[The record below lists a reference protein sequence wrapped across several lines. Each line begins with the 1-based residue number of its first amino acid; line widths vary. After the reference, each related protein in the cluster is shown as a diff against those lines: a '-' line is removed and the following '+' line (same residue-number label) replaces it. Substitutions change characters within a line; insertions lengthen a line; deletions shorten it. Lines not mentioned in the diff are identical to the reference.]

1 MVGKGGKHMV
11 RKFVQYYKPHK
22 RLFLLDFSCAFLIS
36 IIDLIS
42 PIVAKNIIDNII
54 PSKNLKLLIIIGI
67 ILLIIYVL
75 RSALQYI
82 VDYWG
87 HMLGV
92 RMEYDMRE
100 DLFSHINKLSFSYF
114 DNNKT
119 GQIMSRL
126 VNDLNEI
133 SELAHHGPEDLFI
146 ATITLIGSSIMMMV
160 LNVKLAVAVLI
171 IIPFILYF
179 GINKNKSMRK
189 SFRELRSKLGD
200 INSQAEDSISGIRVV
215 KAFNNEQYEEKKFR
229 IGNLNFRKA
238 KEYSYKAMAEFFCG
252 ITFFSNFINLIILIY
267 GGYLITTNNLTIGD
281 LVGFLLYISLFLQP
295 IRKISN
301 LIESYQKGMASFS
314 RFMEIMNIDPSIK
327 DSKSAMNIENVKG
340 DIKFEN
346 VHFSYEGKKD
356 ILNDISLHIKPNETV
371 AFVGASGV
379 GKTTLCS
386 LIPRFYDVRSGSIK
400 IDNIDIKDIFLR
412 SLRNNIG
419 IVQQDVFLF
428 YGTIKENIAYG
439 NIGASDDEIIKAAKS
454 ANAHEFI
461 ISLENGY
468 DSYIGERGVKL
479 SGGQKQR
486 IAIARMFLRNPKIL
500 ILDEA
505 TSALDNKT
513 EQIIQKALYDL
524 SKDRTTLVIAHRLTT
539 IKNADRIVVL
549 DKDRISEIGKHEE
562 LIDKKG
568 IYASLYQSQFK
579 V

>member
-1 MVGKGGKHMV
+1 MLK
-11 RKFVQYYKPHK
+11 KFIQYYKPHK
-22 RLFLLDFSCAFLIS
+22 GLFILDFSCAFLIS

-42 PIVAKNIIDNII
+42 PMVAKNIVDSVI
-54 PSKNLKLLIIIGI
+54 PSKNLKLLMTIGI
-67 ILLIIYVL
+67 VLLIVYVL
-75 RSALQYI
+75 RSVLQYI

-100 DLFSHINKLSFSYF
+100 DLFSHISKLPFSYF

-133 SELAHHGPEDLFI
+133 AELAHHGPEDLFI
-146 ATITLIGSSIMMMV
+146 AAITLIGSFAIMMT
-160 LNVKLAVAVLI
+160 LNVKLALSILI
-171 IIPFILYF
+171 IIPFMLYF
-179 GINKNKSMRK
+179 GINKNKLMRK

-215 KAFNNEQYEEKKFR
+215 KAFNNEQYEQKKFR
-229 IGNLNFRKA
+229 IGNLNFKKA
-238 KEYSYKAMAEFFCG
+238 KEDSYKAMAEFFSG
-252 ITFFSNFINLIILIY
+252 ITFFSNFINLIILVY
-267 GGYLITTNNLTIGD
+267 GGYLITINDLTIGD

-301 LIESYQKGMASFS
+301 LIENYQKGMASFS
-314 RFMEIMNIDPSIK
+314 RFIEIMNVNPSIK
-327 DSKSAMNIENVKG
+327 DSKNAINIENIKG
-340 DIKFEN
+340 DIKFEHVN
-346 VHFSYEGKKD
+346 FSYEGKKEILSD
-356 ILNDISLHIKPNETV
+356 INLHIKPNETV

-379 GKTTLCS
+379 GKTTLCN
-386 LIPRFYDVRSGSIK
+386 LIPRFYEVISGSIK
-400 IDNIDIKDIFLR
+400 IDNIDIKDIYLK

-419 IVQQDVFLF
+419 VVQQDVFLF

-439 NIGASDDEIIKAAKS
+439 NINASDDEIIKAAKN

-513 EQIIQKALYDL
+513 EQIIQKALHDL
-524 SKDRTTLVIAHRLTT
+524 SKDRTTLVVAHRLAT

-549 DKDRISEIGKHEE
+549 DKDKISEVGKHEE
-562 LIDKKG
+562 LINKKG
-568 IYASLYQSQFK
+568 IYASLYESQFK

>member
-1 MVGKGGKHMV
+1 M
-11 RKFVQYYKPHK
+11 
-22 RLFLLDFSCAFLIS
+22 
-36 IIDLIS
+36 
-42 PIVAKNIIDNII
+42 VAKNIVDSVI
-54 PSKNLKLLIIIGI
+54 PSKNLKLLMIIGI
-67 ILLIIYVL
+67 VLLIIYVF
-75 RSALQYI
+75 RSVLQYI

-100 DLFSHINKLSFSYF
+100 DLFSHINKLPFSYF

-133 SELAHHGPEDLFI
+133 AELAHHGPEDLFI
-146 ATITLIGSSIMMMV
+146 AAITLIGSSIMMMM
-160 LNVKLAVAVLI
+160 LNVKLALAILI
-171 IIPFILYF
+171 IIPFMLYF
-179 GINKNKSMRK
+179 GINKNRLMRK

-215 KAFNNEQYEEKKFR
+215 KAFNNEQYEQKKFR
-229 IGNLNFRKA
+229 IGNMNFRKA
-238 KEYSYKAMAEFFCG
+238 KEDSYKVMAEFFSG
-252 ITFFSNFINLIILIY
+252 ITFFSNFINLIILVY

-301 LIESYQKGMASFS
+301 LIENYQKGMASFS
-314 RFMEIMNIDPSIK
+314 RFVEIMNINPTIK
-327 DSKSAMNIENVKG
+327 DSKNAINIENVKG
-340 DIKFEN
+340 DIKFEH

-356 ILNDISLHIKPNETV
+356 VLNDINLHIKPNETV

-379 GKTTLCS
+379 GKTTLCN
-386 LIPRFYDVRSGSIK
+386 LIPRFYEVIGGSIK
-400 IDNIDIKDIFLR
+400 IDNVDIKDIYLR

-419 IVQQDVFLF
+419 VVQQDVFLF

-439 NIGASDDEIIKAAKS
+439 NIEASDDEIIKAAKN

-524 SKDRTTLVIAHRLTT
+524 SKDRTTLVIAHRLAT

-549 DKDRISEIGKHEE
+549 DKDKISEVGKHEE
-562 LIDKKG
+562 LINKKG

>member
-1 MVGKGGKHMV
+1 MVK
-11 RKFVQYYKPHK
+11 KFIQYYKPHK
-22 RLFLLDFSCAFLIS
+22 GLFLLDFSCAFLIS

-42 PIVAKNIIDNII
+42 PMVAKNIVDSVI
-54 PSKNLKLLIIIGI
+54 PSKNLKLLMIIGVV
-67 ILLIIYVL
+67 LLIIYVF
-75 RSALQYI
+75 RSVLQYI

-100 DLFSHINKLSFSYF
+100 DLFSHINKLPFSYF

-133 SELAHHGPEDLFI
+133 AELAHHGPEDLFI
-146 ATITLIGSSIMMMV
+146 AAITLIGSSIMMMM
-160 LNVKLAVAVLI
+160 LNVKLALAILI
-171 IIPFILYF
+171 IIPFMLYF
-179 GINKNKSMRK
+179 GINKNRLMRK

-215 KAFNNEQYEEKKFR
+215 KAFNNEQYEQKKFR
-229 IGNLNFRKA
+229 IGNMNFIKA
-238 KEYSYKAMAEFFCG
+238 KEDSYKVMAEFFSG
-252 ITFFSNFINLIILIY
+252 ITFFSNFINLIILVY

-301 LIESYQKGMASFS
+301 LIENYQKGMASFS
-314 RFMEIMNIDPSIK
+314 RFIEIMNVNPSIK
-327 DSKSAMNIENVKG
+327 DSKNAINIENVKG
-340 DIKFEN
+340 DIKFEH

-356 ILNDISLHIKPNETV
+356 VLNDINLHIKPNETV

-379 GKTTLCS
+379 GKTTLCN
-386 LIPRFYDVRSGSIK
+386 LIPRFYDVIGGSIK
-400 IDNIDIKDIFLR
+400 IDNVDIKDIYLR

-419 IVQQDVFLF
+419 VVQQDVFLF

-439 NIGASDDEIIKAAKS
+439 NIEASDDEIIKAAKN

-468 DSYIGERGVKL
+468 DRYIGERGVKL

-513 EQIIQKALYDL
+513 EQIIQKALHDL
-524 SKDRTTLVIAHRLTT
+524 SKDRTTLVIAHRLAT

-549 DKDRISEIGKHEE
+549 DKDKISEVGKHEE
-562 LIDKKG
+562 LINKKG

>member
-1 MVGKGGKHMV
+1 MLK
-11 RKFVQYYKPHK
+11 KFIQYYKPHK
-22 RLFLLDFSCAFLIS
+22 GLFILDFSCAFLIS

-42 PIVAKNIIDNII
+42 PMVAKNIVDSVI
-54 PSKNLKLLIIIGI
+54 PSKNLKLLMTIGI
-67 ILLIIYVL
+67 VLLIVYVL
-75 RSALQYI
+75 RSVLQYI

-100 DLFSHINKLSFSYF
+100 DLFSHISKLPFSYF

-133 SELAHHGPEDLFI
+133 AELAHHGPEDLFI
-146 ATITLIGSSIMMMV
+146 AAITLIGSFAIMMT
-160 LNVKLAVAVLI
+160 LNVKLALSILI
-171 IIPFILYF
+171 IIPFMLYF
-179 GINKNKSMRK
+179 GINKNKLMRK

-215 KAFNNEQYEEKKFR
+215 KAFNNEQYEQKKFR
-229 IGNLNFRKA
+229 IGNLNFKKA
-238 KEYSYKAMAEFFCG
+238 KEDSYKAMAEFFSG
-252 ITFFSNFINLIILIY
+252 ITFFSNFINLIILVY
-267 GGYLITTNNLTIGD
+267 GGYLITINDLTIGD

-301 LIESYQKGMASFS
+301 LIENYQKGMASFS
-314 RFMEIMNIDPSIK
+314 RFIEIMNVNPSIK
-327 DSKSAMNIENVKG
+327 DSKNAINIENIKG
-340 DIKFEN
+340 DIKLEHVN
-346 VHFSYEGKKD
+346 FSYEGKKEILSD
-356 ILNDISLHIKPNETV
+356 INLHIKPNETV

-379 GKTTLCS
+379 GKTTLCN
-386 LIPRFYDVRSGSIK
+386 LIPRFYEVISGSIK
-400 IDNIDIKDIFLR
+400 IDNIDIKDIYLK

-419 IVQQDVFLF
+419 VVQQDVFLF

-439 NIGASDDEIIKAAKS
+439 NINASDDEIIKAAKN

-513 EQIIQKALYDL
+513 EQIIQKALHDL
-524 SKDRTTLVIAHRLTT
+524 SKDRTTLVVAHRLAT

-549 DKDRISEIGKHEE
+549 DKDKISEVGKHEE
-562 LIDKKG
+562 LINKKG
-568 IYASLYQSQFK
+568 IYASLYESQFK

>member
-1 MVGKGGKHMV
+1 MLK
-11 RKFVQYYKPHK
+11 KFIQYYKPHK
-22 RLFLLDFSCAFLIS
+22 GLFILDFSCAFLIS

-42 PIVAKNIIDNII
+42 PMVAKNIVDNVI
-54 PSKNLKLLIIIGI
+54 PSKNLKLLMIIGI
-67 ILLIIYVL
+67 VLLTIYVL
-75 RSALQYI
+75 RSIFQYI

-100 DLFSHINKLSFSYF
+100 DLFSHISKLPFSYF

-133 SELAHHGPEDLFI
+133 AELAHHGPEDLFI
-146 ATITLIGSSIMMMV
+146 AAITLIGSFAIMMT
-160 LNVKLAVAVLI
+160 LNAKLALSILI
-171 IIPFILYF
+171 IIPFMLYF
-179 GINKNKSMRK
+179 GINKNKFMRK

-215 KAFNNEQYEEKKFR
+215 KAFNNEQYEQKKFR
-229 IGNLNFRKA
+229 IGNLNFKKA
-238 KEYSYKAMAEFFCG
+238 KEDSYKAMAEFFSG
-252 ITFFSNFINLIILIY
+252 ITFFSNFINLIILVY
-267 GGYLITTNNLTIGD
+267 GGYLITINDLTIGD

-314 RFMEIMNIDPSIK
+314 RFIEIMNVNPSIK
-327 DSKSAMNIENVKG
+327 DSKNAINIENVKG
-340 DIKFEN
+340 DIKFEHVN
-346 VHFSYEGKKD
+346 FSYEGKKEVLSD
-356 ILNDISLHIKPNETV
+356 INLHIKPNETV

-379 GKTTLCS
+379 GKTTLCN
-386 LIPRFYDVRSGSIK
+386 LIPRFYEVISGSIK
-400 IDNIDIKDIFLR
+400 IDNIDIKDIYIK

-419 IVQQDVFLF
+419 VVQQDVFLF

-439 NIGASDDEIIKAAKS
+439 NINASDEEVIKAAKN

-513 EQIIQKALYDL
+513 EQIIQKSLHDL
-524 SKDRTTLVIAHRLTT
+524 SKDRTTLVVAHRLAT

-549 DKDRISEIGKHEE
+549 DKDKISEVGKHEE
-562 LIDKKG
+562 LINKKG
-568 IYASLYQSQFK
+568 IYASLYESQFK

>member
-1 MVGKGGKHMV
+1 MIK
-11 RKFVQYYKPHK
+11 RFVQYYKPHK
-22 RLFLLDFSCAFLIS
+22 KLFLLDFLCAFLIS

-42 PIVAKNIIDNII
+42 PIVAKNIVDSII
-54 PSKNLKLLIIIGI
+54 PSKNLKLLITIGFV
-67 ILLIIYVL
+67 LLIIYIL
-75 RSALQYI
+75 RSILQYI

-133 SELAHHGPEDLFI
+133 SEFAHHGPEDLFI
-146 ATITLIGSSIMMMV
+146 ATITLLGSSIMMMI
-160 LNVKLAVAVLI
+160 LNANLAISVII
-171 IIPFILYF
+171 IIPFMLYF
-179 GINKNKSMRK
+179 GIKKNKYMRK

-215 KAFNNEQYEEKKFR
+215 KAFNNEKYEEKKFR
-229 IGNLNFRKA
+229 IGNLSFRKA
-238 KEYSYKAMAEFFCG
+238 KEDSYKAMAEFYSG
-252 ITFFSNFINLIILIY
+252 ITFFSNFINLIILVY

-314 RFMEIMNIDPSIK
+314 RFTEIMDINPNIK
-327 DSKSAMNIENVKG
+327 DSKNAINIEDVKG

-346 VHFSYEGKKD
+346 VYFSYEGKKD
-356 ILNDISLHIKPNETV
+356 VLKDINLHIRPNETV

-379 GKTTLCS
+379 GKTTLCN
-386 LIPRFYDVRSGSIK
+386 LIPRFYEVTSGSIK
-400 IDNIDIKDIFLR
+400 IDNMDIKDIFLK

-428 YGTIKENIAYG
+428 YGTIRENIAYG
-439 NIGASDDEIIKAAKS
+439 DLEASDDEIIKAAKN

-468 DSYIGERGVKL
+468 DSYIGERGIKL

-505 TSALDNKT
+505 TSSLDNKT
-513 EQIIQKALYDL
+513 EQIIQEALYDL
-524 SKDRTTLVIAHRLTT
+524 SKDRTTLVIAHRLAT

-549 DKDRISEIGKHEE
+549 DKDSISEIGSHQE
-562 LIDKKG
+562 LIDKNG
-568 IYASLYQSQFK
+568 IYASLYKSQFK